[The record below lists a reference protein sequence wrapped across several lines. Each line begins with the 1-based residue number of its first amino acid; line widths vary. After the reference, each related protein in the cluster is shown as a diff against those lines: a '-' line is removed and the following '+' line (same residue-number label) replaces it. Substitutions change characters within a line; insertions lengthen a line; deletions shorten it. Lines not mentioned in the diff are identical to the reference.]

1 MVLAAHGVAQ
11 RRHDVLRLV
20 GQHGGRF
27 YQSRLGQEERSIGQS
42 HDEEQSHG
50 GNGQAAEGHAGRN
63 PPAVP
68 AAATMLGEGVS
79 PAASATAN
87 GSPPGSAAATA

>member
-1 MVLAAHGVAQ
+1 MTCSALSASTAGDFTSPAWGKKNVRSANRTTKNKATAATARQ
-11 RRHDVLRLV
+11 PK
-20 GQHGGRF
+20 
-27 YQSRLGQEERSIGQS
+27 
-42 HDEEQSHG
+42 
-50 GNGQAAEGHAGRN
+50 ATAGRN